1 MKNLDEIKIQDR
13 ALKREKNVE
22 VMQYVRAIIRND
34 ELDKILKK
42 RSFRDGQ
49 NELWNSHAD
58 IDAMTCDE
66 DVVYQVLKA
75 KASQYIEDR
84 KNVVLLKKICRE
96 LPALKEI
103 NELCVTDKMHLIL
116 IAHELC
122 PSINFAVS
130 FFEYADVVMAFDK
143 WSRRFFFNSKGM
155 SYFKDCLRSIFF
167 KLAGQEGNLFYGIKI
182 RRSNLHDMDIM
193 EFVISILKEKNR
205 IKQCKIFTE
214 FSAHILYNKES
225 PYEIVRNLTNDHLL
239 EIGMEDFVIKCNIF
253 RCMHDSHDI
262 LDITAIVKIK
272 KENEQ
277 IESIKISAGYCKECK
292 IFFILN
298 TTYQQLTKMGIVLCK
313 VLDEKE
319 YLKNDYLNGT
329 KLAQKSLLMQYGYNV
344 SQVCDISDKKRQDI
358 LKFIIDNKILSKN
371 EVISYL
377 NFFISQKQGISNMGQ
392 AISKWKKDR
401 EFIEKYHIEKY
412 EEVEIKSIHY
422 T

>member
-1 MKNLDEIKIQDR
+1 
-13 ALKREKNVE
+13 
-22 VMQYVRAIIRND
+22 
-34 ELDKILKK
+34 
-42 RSFRDGQ
+42 
-49 NELWNSHAD
+49 
-58 IDAMTCDE
+58 
-66 DVVYQVLKA
+66 
-75 KASQYIEDR
+75 
-84 KNVVLLKKICRE
+84 
-96 LPALKEI
+96 
-103 NELCVTDKMHLIL
+103 MH
-116 IAHELC
+116 
-122 PSINFAVS
+122 N
-130 FFEYADVVMAFDK
+130 
-143 WSRRFFFNSKGM
+143 
-155 SYFKDCLRSIFF
+155 
-167 KLAGQEGNLFYGIKI
+167 
-182 RRSNLHDMDIM
+182 
-193 EFVISILKEKNR
+193 
-205 IKQCKIFTE
+205 
-214 FSAHILYNKES
+214 
-225 PYEIVRNLTNDHLL
+225 
-239 EIGMEDFVIKCNIF
+239 
-253 RCMHDSHDI
+253 SHDI

-277 IESIKISAGYCKECK
+277 IESIKISAGYCQECK